1 MDIDK
6 DDPRVLALA
15 EVVRTIRPE
24 MTHAHAHALAHALA
38 RAFAHDYAYARAF
51 ACTHTHA
58 HAHAHA
64 HDYVYARDYAPF
76 TDEEKAQIDAA
87 HALLFT

>member
-1 MDIDK
+1 MNIDK

-15 EVVRTIRPE
+15 EVVCTIRPE
-24 MTHAHAHALAHALA
+24 MTHALALAYALAHAHVYA
-38 RAFAHDYAYARAF
+38 RDYARVYAL
-51 ACTHTHA
+51 A
-58 HAHAHA
+58 HAHAH
-64 HDYVYARDYAPF
+64 DYAPF

>member
-24 MTHAHAHALAHALA
+24 ITHARALAYALA
-38 RAFAHDYAYARAF
+38 YAFAHTFAHTFALAYAFAHDYAY
-51 ACTHTHA
+51 THA
-58 HAHAHA
+58 HAH
-64 HDYVYARDYAPF
+64 APF

-87 HALLFT
+87 HALLFD

>member
-24 MTHAHAHALAHALA
+24 MTHAHAREYAREYAHAREYA
-38 RAFAHDYAYARAF
+38 REYARAREY
-51 ACTHTHA
+51 AHARARA
-58 HAHAHA
+58 HAH
-64 HDYVYARDYAPF
+64 VYARDYAPF